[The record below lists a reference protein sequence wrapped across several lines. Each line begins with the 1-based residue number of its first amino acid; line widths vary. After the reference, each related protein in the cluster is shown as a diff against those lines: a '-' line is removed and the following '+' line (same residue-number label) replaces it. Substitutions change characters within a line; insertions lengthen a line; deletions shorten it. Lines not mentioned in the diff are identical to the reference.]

1 MLRATS
7 ISLHRS
13 RPETRRSSRPDSAAQ
28 WKTQP
33 AAARSHS
40 PPPCRAPRRTRGR
53 TPRRGPSSALRVP
66 ARVPALGLRL
76 WAGRGLGPPAPLG
89 ASGRT
94 PWPGPQRVGC
104 PRWLPRPRDRSGKL
118 NVASSLL
125 SLPRHASAAGGGWR
139 LTRHVRP
146 APSQGA
152 ARPLAR
158 SQRTRARRSTRSTK
172 GARRRGRP
180 DGPGTAG
187 GRARAPEAGRGAGA
201 GTQEQGQRVWGV

>member
-1 MLRATS
+1 M
-7 ISLHRS
+7 
-13 RPETRRSSRPDSAAQ
+13 ED
-28 WKTQP
+28 P
-33 AAARSHS
+33 AARTMEDPAARCRP
-40 PPPCRAPRRTRGR
+40 PPPCGAPPRTRGR
-53 TPRRGPSSALRVP
+53 TPRHDPSSALRVL

-94 PWPGPQRVGC
+94 PWPGPLQVGC
-104 PRWLPRPRDRSGKL
+104 PRRLPRPRDRGGMWK
-118 NVASSLL
+118 VTSSLL
-125 SLPRHASAAGGGWR
+125 SLPRHASAAGCGWL

-187 GRARAPEAGRGAGA
+187 GRARAREAGRGAGA
-201 GTQEQGQRVWGV
+201 GTQEQGQRAWGA